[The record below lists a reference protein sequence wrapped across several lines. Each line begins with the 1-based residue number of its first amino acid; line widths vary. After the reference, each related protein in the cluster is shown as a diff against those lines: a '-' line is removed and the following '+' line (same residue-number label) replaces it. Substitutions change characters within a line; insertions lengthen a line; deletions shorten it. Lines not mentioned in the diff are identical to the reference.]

1 MLSEKQ
7 ITELEKIIDI
17 AKEKE
22 NKINSMLFYNLI
34 VAMPGKDNIEDK
46 IYEMQEYLT
55 SQGVEIVFDGV
66 ETEEETG
73 NPIDSSIKPF
83 NPSTI
88 DIIMKPIT
96 LDSIVKRIE
105 NEEINME
112 TEFQRKSGLWSE
124 MKKSQLIESL
134 LLKIPLPAFYFDE
147 SREDSWLII
156 DGLQRLTALKE
167 FMVDKSLKLE
177 GLEFFLD
184 LNGCGFDDLP
194 RVFTRRLEETSLVS
208 FNIRAGTPENVKFNI
223 FKRIN
228 TGSLELSS
236 QEIRHA
242 IFFGNAVHI
251 LKKLVNNQEFKDT
264 MAGSIKAER
273 MQDQEFVLRY
283 IAVCHYGIE
292 KFETNSE
299 EFLNNTMQY
308 LNGIGEAEEE
318 KIEVCFARVMKS
330 AREILG
336 KHAFRKIGADDMR
349 RPVNKAIFE
358 GWCYCLG
365 QCSDMEIEKLIK
377 RKKEVVNSFRKLCAE
392 EKFQAALKHSR
403 KTDFSDR
410 IKKIKKLIREE
421 IKNDKRD
428 KD

>member
-7 ITELEKIIDI
+7 VTELEKIIDI

-55 SQGVEIVFDGV
+55 SRGVEIVFDGV

-73 NPIDSSIKPF
+73 SPIDSSIKPF

-228 TGSLELSS
+228 TGSLEL
-236 QEIRHA
+236 
-242 IFFGNAVHI
+242 
-251 LKKLVNNQEFKDT
+251 
-264 MAGSIKAER
+264 
-273 MQDQEFVLRY
+273 
-283 IAVCHYGIE
+283 
-292 KFETNSE
+292 
-299 EFLNNTMQY
+299 
-308 LNGIGEAEEE
+308 
-318 KIEVCFARVMKS
+318 
-330 AREILG
+330 
-336 KHAFRKIGADDMR
+336 
-349 RPVNKAIFE
+349 
-358 GWCYCLG
+358 
-365 QCSDMEIEKLIK
+365 
-377 RKKEVVNSFRKLCAE
+377 
-392 EKFQAALKHSR
+392 
-403 KTDFSDR
+403 
-410 IKKIKKLIREE
+410 
-421 IKNDKRD
+421 
-428 KD
+428 